1 MTLPD
6 LIDAAPDYL
15 QESASEVAWSIG
27 IAAAAL
33 REHGVPA
40 TADDLYA
47 YVALILNRNDEMLA
61 AAEEDDGE
69 TEEDA

>member
-33 REHGVPA
+33 R
-40 TADDLYA
+40 DDLYA
-47 YVALILNRNDEMLA
+47 YVALILNRNDDMLA
-61 AAEEDDGE
+61 AAEEEDGE
-69 TEEDA
+69 TEEDDA